1 MPAVP
6 YTPLYH
12 WLASTLREQIACGE
26 YKPGDLLPTEHQ
38 MMAHYHLSS
47 TTVRR
52 ALREL
57 EHEGWIYRKAGKGTF
72 VRRPPLEENLVR
84 LTSFAEEMQRM
95 NLRPNYR
102 LLNAKPLIPP
112 EDVARALQLDHGEKA
127 VLIERLQLADQ
138 EVIALAVGYWKLE
151 IGQGLASC
159 DLERLPL
166 YEILE
171 ERLNIHLHEAD
182 ETISALAATPTVAH
196 KMGLRTGQPLL
207 VRERLSYTSA
217 MQPVEHTRTYYRSDR
232 YHYKVRLV
240 RRAV

>member
-1 MPAVP
+1 MPVAP

-12 WLASTLREQIACGE
+12 WLASSLREQISCGE
-26 YKPGDLLPTEHQ
+26 YQPGDLLPTEHQ
-38 MMAHYHLSS
+38 MMANYRLSS

-84 LTSFAEEMQRM
+84 LTSFAEEMQRL
-95 NLRPNYR
+95 NLRPNFH
-102 LLNAKPLIPP
+102 LLTARPLAPP
-112 EDVARALQLDHGEKA
+112 EDVAKALQLEPGENA
-127 VLIERLQLADQ
+127 FLIERLQLADQ
-138 EVIALAVGYWKLE
+138 EVIALATGYWKRE
-151 IGQGLASC
+151 IGQTLSGY
-159 DLERLPL
+159 DLEKLPL
-166 YEILE
+166 YEVLE
-171 ERLNIHLHEAD
+171 QRLNIHLHEAD
-182 ETISALAATPTVAH
+182 ETISALAATPTIAH
-196 KMGLRTGQPLL
+196 KMGLRTGQSLL
-207 VRERLSYTSA
+207 VRERISYTSE